1 MTIGD
6 KIKKIRTF
14 RKMTQKELSEKIG
27 LTDQHRIVQY
37 EKGVRVPKKDLVDK
51 MAQALDVNPYTLYD
65 TAGRDASEMM
75 ELLFWLDE
83 FNPSALHLFLP
94 RKFPGEKCNEVAD
107 TSVYYHDNDS
117 WPAHAPVCMWFDYG
131 VLNDFLKEWV
141 VRMDELKSGEIARD
155 EYFEWKI
162 NWPQTCDG
170 CGKYEPKKQ
179 WRSVCIF
186 RKNCASVPEERSAIP
201 LQTEQSSAG

>member
-1 MTIGD
+1 
-6 KIKKIRTF
+6 
-14 RKMTQKELSEKIG
+14 MTQKELSEKIG

-37 EKGVRVPKKDLVDK
+37 EKGVRV
-51 MAQALDVNPYTLYD
+51 
-65 TAGRDASEMM
+65 
-75 ELLFWLDE
+75 
-83 FNPSALHLFLP
+83 ALHLFLP
-94 RKFPGEKCNEVAD
+94 KKFPGEKCNEVAD
-107 TSVYYHDNDS
+107 TSVYYHDNDG

-141 VRMDELKSGEIARD
+141 IRMDELKSGEITRD

-179 WRSVCIF
+179 WRSV
-186 RKNCASVPEERSAIP
+186 KSELSE
-201 LQTEQSSAG
+201 T

>member
-1 MTIGD
+1 
-6 KIKKIRTF
+6 
-14 RKMTQKELSEKIG
+14 
-27 LTDQHRIVQY
+27 
-37 EKGVRVPKKDLVDK
+37 
-51 MAQALDVNPYTLYD
+51 
-65 TAGRDASEMM
+65 MM

-141 VRMDELKSGEIARD
+141 VRMDELKSGVITRD

-162 NWPQTCDG
+162 NWPQTCDD
-170 CGKYEPKKQ
+170 CGKREPSKQ
-179 WRSVCIF
+179 WR
-186 RKNCASVPEERSAIP
+186 K
-201 LQTEQSSAG
+201 SSE

>member
-1 MTIGD
+1 MVEV
-6 KIKKIRTF
+6 TF
-14 RKMTQKELSEKIG
+14 SFNQRISPLKNFA
-27 LTDQHRIVQY
+27 RIVQY

-51 MAQALDVNPYTLYD
+51 MAQALDVNPYTLYV

-141 VRMDELKSGEIARD
+141 LRKEALRSGEITRD

-179 WRSVCIF
+179 WLSV
-186 RKNCASVPEERSAIP
+186 KSKLSE
-201 LQTEQSSAG
+201 T

>member
-1 MTIGD
+1 MNFNL
-6 KIKKIRTF
+6 KLKKIRTF

-65 TAGRDASEMM
+65 TAGRDAS
-75 ELLFWLDE
+75 
-83 FNPSALHLFLP
+83 
-94 RKFPGEKCNEVAD
+94 
-107 TSVYYHDNDS
+107 VYYHDNDS

-141 VRMDELKSGEIARD
+141 VRMNELKSGVITRD

-162 NWPQTCDG
+162 NWPQTCDR

-179 WRSVCIF
+179 WR
-186 RKNCASVPEERSAIP
+186 KNF
-201 LQTEQSSAG
+201 

>member
-1 MTIGD
+1 
-6 KIKKIRTF
+6 
-14 RKMTQKELSEKIG
+14 
-27 LTDQHRIVQY
+27 
-37 EKGVRVPKKDLVDK
+37 
-51 MAQALDVNPYTLYD
+51 
-65 TAGRDASEMM
+65 M

-131 VLNDFLKEWV
+131 VLNGFLKEWV
-141 VRMDELKSGEIARD
+141 VRMDELKSGKITRD

-162 NWPQTCDG
+162 NCALYFSHSCTIAFFA
-170 CGKYEPKKQ
+170 Y
-179 WRSVCIF
+179 SVV
-186 RKNCASVPEERSAIP
+186 SPS
-201 LQTEQSSAG
+201 

>member
-1 MTIGD
+1 M
-6 KIKKIRTF
+6 
-14 RKMTQKELSEKIG
+14 
-27 LTDQHRIVQY
+27 
-37 EKGVRVPKKDLVDK
+37 
-51 MAQALDVNPYTLYD
+51 
-65 TAGRDASEMM
+65 
-75 ELLFWLDE
+75 
-83 FNPSALHLFLP
+83 HLFLP

-117 WPAHAPVCMWFDYG
+117 WPAHSPVCMWFDYG

-141 VRMDELKSGEIARD
+141 VRMDELKSGKITRD

-179 WRSVCIF
+179 WL
-186 RKNCASVPEERSAIP
+186 SAKSE
-201 LQTEQSSAG
+201 LSET